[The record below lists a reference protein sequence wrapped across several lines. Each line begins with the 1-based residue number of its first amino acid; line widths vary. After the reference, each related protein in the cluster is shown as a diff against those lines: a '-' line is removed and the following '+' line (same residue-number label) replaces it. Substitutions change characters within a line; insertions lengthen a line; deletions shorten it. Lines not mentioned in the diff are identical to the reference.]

1 MILKKNPADWPSF
14 DAALFDM
21 DGTLVDSEE
30 RTDEVVATLVAR
42 RGLDPGAIDDPTAFH
57 GATWA
62 DIAGQLQSTFPSLD
76 GPGLAG
82 ELQDAFHGSLVA
94 APPPPVPGAWEA
106 LRACLATVPTAIV
119 TSSQRESLEVVL
131 GHAGIAPGA
140 LLTICAEDVRRSKP
154 APEGYLAAAAALGVP
169 AARCLVF
176 EDSMAGLRAARAAG
190 MTAIAIARTRRG
202 DARRQLGTIAAQV
215 VSDFRELP
223 TDFFSPARP
232 GGR

>member
-1 MILKKNPADWPSF
+1 LVLTRKTTTWPAF

-30 RTDEVVATLVAR
+30 RTDAVVAAVIEAA
-42 RGLDPGAIDDPTAFH
+42 GLAPAMVEDPTAFH

-62 DIAGQLQSTFPSLD
+62 DIAAQLVSIFPALRGRD
-76 GPGLAG
+76 LAT
-82 ELQDAFHGSLVA
+82 ELQDAFHASLVA

-106 LRACLATVPTAIV
+106 LRACLVNKQTGIV

-131 GHAGIAPGA
+131 AHAGIDPGA
-140 LLTICAEDVRRSKP
+140 LLTICAEDVRASKP

-169 AARCLVF
+169 PGRCLVF
-176 EDSMAGLRAARAAG
+176 EDGMAGLRAARAAG
-190 MTAIAIARTRRG
+190 MTAIAIARSRRG
-202 DARRQLGTIAAQV
+202 DARRQLERMARHV
-215 VSDFRELP
+215 VSDFLELP
-223 TDFFSPARP
+223 TDLFSPTQP